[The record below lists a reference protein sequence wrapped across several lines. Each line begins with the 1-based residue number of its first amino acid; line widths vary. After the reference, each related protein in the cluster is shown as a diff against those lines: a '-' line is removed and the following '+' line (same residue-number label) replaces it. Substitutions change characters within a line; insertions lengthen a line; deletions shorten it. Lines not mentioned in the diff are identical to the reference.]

1 VACFSKSVVYAAT
14 QSVLSTNCSRTAII
28 TGGILFSVLLG
39 GFRRQLDVEASTGR
53 CSFDRCERAQCLR
66 LKSKSGGEARG
77 AVNAPDGS
85 AAKRLPSE
93 EGYPEAADSV
103 SVLQRLQVRSNPRGP
118 KRMTAGGVYIMCVDP
133 GGPVA

>member
-1 VACFSKSVVYAAT
+1 MFCIQAISFMLFRGRRSRYTTICNLRSLTLVACFSKSVVYAAT

-66 LKSKSGGEARG
+66 LK
-77 AVNAPDGS
+77 
-85 AAKRLPSE
+85 
-93 EGYPEAADSV
+93 
-103 SVLQRLQVRSNPRGP
+103 
-118 KRMTAGGVYIMCVDP
+118 
-133 GGPVA
+133 